1 MKTKYRLLK
10 DLPLAKAGQIVA
22 IEKSNFGEGMYT
34 IFWKYSKYLIEI
46 WKIKSTELSQWVEK
60 TWKPKTVWDL
70 KQWDECY
77 RITFTQ
83 IINKETY
90 VENHYTF
97 TNDKEVGNLFLTYEE
112 AEKELMKRQ
121 AIVRIQQYCWENN
134 IDTNWKDPNEEDC
147 CLFYFNLSRKEADFY
162 MISYIVEKPYS
173 PLGYFSME
181 DAETIL
187 RKFPEEL
194 KSIYS

>member
-90 VENHYTF
+90 AENHYTF

-134 IDTNWKDPNEEDC
+134 IDTNWNNNKNNQI
-147 CLFYFNLSRKEADFY
+147 FYFNFDEKRVVIQWHTML
-162 MISYIVEKPYS
+162 KPYS
-173 PLGYFSME
+173 PIGYFSWD
-181 DAETIL
+181 DAQKIL
-187 RKFPEEL
+187 AEFPEEL
-194 KSIYS
+194 ELIYS